1 MAELAR
7 LERLET
13 AVVTV
18 ETRLVLRNGSEV
30 EVGGRVVRIREPGL
44 GVAAWRH
51 SSSLWSEVL
60 GSEVEAGEVRG
71 LVLTARYRDDL
82 VNTSAE
88 MFLAVGRVRP
98 RLEVSTSTRH
108 PELGS
113 NAVFHVRSNQEV
125 GLLHYM
131 VLAAGH
137 VADSGAIHL
146 GHFNIRTFHLALNS
160 SMLPLATLLVWTT
173 TQSGNILTQYINFPV
188 FTNQSQVPAVSISK
202 TLFMNVKALDSF

>member
-30 EVGGRVVRIREPGL
+30 EVGGRLVRIREPGL

-51 SSSLWSEVL
+51 SSSLRSEVQ
-60 GSEVEAGEVRG
+60 GSEVEVGEVRG
-71 LVLTARYRDDL
+71 LVLTARYGDDL
-82 VNTSAE
+82 VSGSAE

-108 PELGS
+108 PTLGS

-125 GLLHYM
+125 GLLHYK

-137 VADSGAIHL
+137 VADTGAIHL